1 MREEVT
7 VAVGPALAGQ
17 ADGGVGGI
25 DIQLRV
31 SSIKYR
37 VSSIEYPAPTL
48 NSRRPPWIKVKLRTG
63 ENYKFL
69 KDLVRERRLHT
80 VCQAA
85 RCPNIYECWE
95 HRTATLMILGEVCT
109 RSCGFCAVTTG
120 RPAAIDQGEPRR
132 VGEAVRMMGLGH
144 CVITSVDRDEL
155 PNGGAALWAE
165 TIRQVRRQVPDCTL
179 EVLVPDFG
187 GDEISLQ
194 QVINAEPDI
203 FGHNLEIVPRLYR
216 RVRPQAD
223 YRRSLE
229 VLAFAAGRGL
239 VVKSGIMV
247 GLGESEAEV
256 RALMTDAAASG
267 CRLFTVG
274 QYLQPTREHLA
285 VAAYIPPAEFD
296 RYREFGLQL
305 GLAVE
310 VGPLVRS
317 SYHAERLAQ
326 SVGLLPAGRERGYAG
341 SP

>member
-1 MREEVT
+1 MSDL
-7 VAVGPALAGQ
+7 VAAQPHRSPANDQ
-17 ADGGVGGI
+17 
-25 DIQLRV
+25 
-31 SSIKYR
+31 
-37 VSSIEYPAPTL
+37 PTAPG
-48 NSRRPPWIKVKLRTG
+48 RRPPWIKVKLRTG
-63 ENYKFL
+63 DNYKFL
-69 KDLVRERRLHT
+69 KDLVGGRQLHT
-80 VCQAA
+80 VCQEA

-95 HRTATLMILGEVCT
+95 RRTATLMILGEVCT

-120 RPAAIDQGEPRR
+120 RPAAIDSGEPRR
-132 VGEAVRMMGLGH
+132 VAEAVRMMGLGH

-155 PNGGAALWAE
+155 PDGGAALWAE
-165 TIRQVRRQVPDCTL
+165 TIRQVRRQAPDCTL

-194 QVINAEPDI
+194 KVIDAEPDI
-203 FGHNLEIVPRLYR
+203 FGHNLETVPRLYR

-229 VLAFAAGRGL
+229 VLAFAAGHGL
-239 VVKSGIMV
+239 AVKSGIMV
-247 GLGESEAEV
+247 GLGESGAEV
-256 RALMTDAAASG
+256 QDLMTAAAASG

-285 VAAYIPPAEFD
+285 VARYVPPVEFG

-310 VGPLVRS
+310 AGPLVRS

-326 SVGLLPAGRERGYAG
+326 SLGLLSSGRGNGYAG

>member
-1 MREEVT
+1 MSVT
-7 VAVGPALAGQ
+7 VQPKPHSGPVK
-17 ADGGVGGI
+17 DP
-25 DIQLRV
+25 
-31 SSIKYR
+31 
-37 VSSIEYPAPTL
+37 PATPG
-48 NSRRPPWIKVKLRTG
+48 RRPPWIKVRLRMG
-63 ENYKFL
+63 DNYKFL
-69 KDLVRERRLHT
+69 KDLVRGRRLHT

-95 HRTATLMILGEVCT
+95 QRTATLMILGEVCT

-132 VGEAVRMMGLGH
+132 VAEAVRMMGLGH
-144 CVITSVDRDEL
+144 CVITSVNRDEL
-155 PNGGAALWAE
+155 PDGGAALWAE
-165 TIRQVRRQVPDCTL
+165 TIRQVRRQAPDCTL

-187 GDEISLQ
+187 GNEISLQ
-194 QVINAEPDI
+194 QVIDAEPHI
-203 FGHNLEIVPRLYR
+203 FGHNLETVPRLYR

-229 VLAFAAGRGL
+229 VLAFAAGQGL
-239 VVKSGIMV
+239 AVKSGIMV

-256 RALMTDAAASG
+256 RALMAAAAASG

-285 VAAYIPPAEFD
+285 VAAYIKPAEFD
-296 RYREFGLQL
+296 RYREFGLQV

-310 VGPLVRS
+310 AGPLARS

-326 SVGLLPAGRERGYAG
+326 SLGILSSGRDNGNAG
-341 SP
+341 SS